1 MNENELRVQ
10 MALQALERRDVDA
23 LLVDAHPE
31 IVFVNPP
38 YAIEPGTRHGLDGF
52 KTGIQ
57 NLLDA
62 FEELRFDSERVIDL
76 GDRVVGLG
84 MWTGR
89 GKGSGY
95 EFDPQPYAFI
105 VTLDEEGRMIRY
117 EWFAEHDEALRAAG
131 ARALGR
137 EALEAARRGRPRAVP
152 GSRPAAFR
160 RSRSG
165 ETSSD
170 R

>member
-1 MNENELRVQ
+1 MNENELRVHT
-10 MALQALERRDVDA
+10 ALQALERRDVDA

-31 IVFVNPP
+31 ILFVNPP

-62 FEELRFDSERVIDL
+62 FEELSFDSERVIDL

-95 EFDPQPYAFI
+95 EFDPLPYAFI

-131 ARALGR
+131 LD
-137 EALEAARRGRPRAVP
+137 
-152 GSRPAAFR
+152 
-160 RSRSG
+160 
-165 ETSSD
+165 T
-170 R
+170 

>member
-1 MNENELRVQ
+1 M

-131 ARALGR
+131 LEHLGR
-137 EALEAARRGRPRAVP
+137 EALEAALAV
-152 GSRPAAFR
+152 GLEQFLEAAER
-160 RSRSG
+160 LPSITIWGKVICR
-165 ETSSD
+165 
-170 R
+170 